1 MTSETDPSAERRRS
15 LGVGSELGRVV
26 RALGFVLGT
35 VWTSPNTLLGL
46 LWSVAARGAGGGIAL
61 VDGVIETHGPG
72 VAWSFDRMPNGRGI
86 GALTLGQVVLAR
98 SAEDLARTRR
108 HERVH
113 VGQYLRWGPL
123 FLPAYFL
130 ASGWVALRGGD
141 PYRGN
146 PFEVVAYAID
156 DCRGNLG
163 RTPRRGNERIAA
175 DAGDTSDWHTGNAAD
190 KAEPPETLRES
201 NAPPAPPASPH
212 DKERLA

>member
-1 MTSETDPSAERRRS
+1 MTSETDPAAPRRRS
-15 LGVGSELGRVV
+15 FREGLTLGGVV
-26 RALGFVLGT
+26 RGIGLVLGT

-46 LWSVAARGAGGGIAL
+46 LWSVAARCSGGGIAL

-98 SAEDLARTRR
+98 TAADLERTRR

-113 VGQYLRWGPL
+113 VGQYLRWGPI

-156 DCRGNLG
+156 DCRGNVG
-163 RTPRRGNERIAA
+163 RATGRGSEQVAAVVGAVGDLSSGVTAEAVEPNETPR
-175 DAGDTSDWHTGNAAD
+175 
-190 KAEPPETLRES
+190 ES
-201 NAPPAPPASPH
+201 SAPPDPLASSH
-212 DKERLA
+212 AKERQA